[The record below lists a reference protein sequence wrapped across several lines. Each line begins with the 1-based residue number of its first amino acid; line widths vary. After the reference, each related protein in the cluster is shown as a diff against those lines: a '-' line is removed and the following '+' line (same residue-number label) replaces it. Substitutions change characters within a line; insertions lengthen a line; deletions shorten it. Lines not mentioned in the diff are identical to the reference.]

1 MRKDPTE
8 FRERFKKWQGGE
20 KVYDAGL
27 PRFEEGTDPYDDSV
41 DFISNYEGF
50 SDTTYQKKGDVPTIG
65 YGTTKKKW
73 VNRGRI
79 TRDEAR

>member
-27 PRFEEGTDPYDDSV
+27 PRFEEGTDQ
-41 DFISNYEGF
+41 YEGF